1 MYEFLHRVV
10 QTMPSR
16 DFCGTDALTLI
27 TKITRRGWHARKVPQ
42 ARMRVAPNS
51 AELLERSVRALW
63 EHANPNRIA
72 AVPIPAMSRSV
83 TDIGGRNPTGPEVDM
98 KWPAFAVTLA
108 AVASIG
114 TATLAQDAWP
124 TKAVVV
130 VVPFA
135 AGGNTDVLAR
145 IFAE

>member
-1 MYEFLHRVV
+1 MAHPSLGRGPLRVMSVESATGLLHSPRADVERTF
-10 QTMPSR
+10 QNGR
-16 DFCGTDALTLI
+16 L
-27 TKITRRGWHARKVPQ
+27 VPQ
-42 ARMRVAPNS
+42 ACMRVAPNS

-83 TDIGGRNPTGPEVDM
+83 TDIGGRNATGLEVDM
-98 KWPAFAVTLA
+98 KWPSFAVTLA

-130 VVPFA
+130 VAPFA
-135 AGGNTDVLAR
+135 GGGNNDV
-145 IFAE
+145 